1 MTLLRSVAN
10 YLALVSFVA
19 GLRLF
24 GETYSGLEYDYR
36 GLCHVYESLNDT
48 EKYLEYALI
57 LDTWKQ
63 LKEEQNRV
71 NVSNGNSEE
80 I

>member
-1 MTLLRSVAN
+1 M
-10 YLALVSFVA
+10 
-19 GLRLF
+19 
-24 GETYSGLEYDYR
+24 
-36 GLCHVYESLNDT
+36 YESLNDT

-71 NVSNGNSEE
+71 NVSGWRVNDCNSYNMVEQSANGFFYRFMADGRCHEKR
-80 I
+80 